1 MMASWAVRSKFFL
14 LLLLPGLSWL
24 ILFFLIPL
32 FIVFSMSY
40 GQKVDIIDI
49 DYNWNLQNYVRA
61 MDGIYLLTLF
71 KSLLISVITTF
82 FCLLI
87 ATPVAFYISFSSSK
101 IKSILLV
108 SILLPLWTNL
118 LIRTYSLI
126 ALLRTKGHVN
136 NTLENLWESTNHLL
150 SFLRL
155 ASYNLIGESF
165 IPLSLMHN
173 NFSVILGLCYIY
185 VPFMIIPIYLVL
197 EKIDRNI
204 LEASYDLGAS
214 HKTTFFKVILPNIS
228 VGIASGIILVFIPCL
243 GSFIIPDLLGGADS
257 QMIGNIIERQFK
269 SANDWPFGSALSF
282 ILIYITIIILGLRY
296 VYTKLYSRL
305 YQRGIS

>member
-1 MMASWAVRSKFFL
+1 MMARWTVRSKFFF
-14 LLLLPGLSWL
+14 LLLLPGLTWL
-24 ILFFLIPL
+24 FLFFLIPL

-49 DYNWNLQNYVRA
+49 DYNWSLINYARA
-61 MDGIYLLTLF
+61 TDGVYFVTLF
-71 KSLLISVITTF
+71 KSAIISLITTF
-82 FCLLI
+82 LCLLI
-87 ATPVAFYISFSSSK
+87 AIPVAFYISFSSVR

-126 ALLRTKGHVN
+126 ALLRTKGHIN
-136 NTLENLWESTNHLL
+136 NALENLWESANYLL
-150 SFLRL
+150 SFFRL
-155 ASYNLIGESF
+155 ANHNFIGDSF
-165 IPLSLMHN
+165 TPLSLMHN
-173 NFSVILGLCYIY
+173 NFSVIFGLIYIY

-204 LEASYDLGAS
+204 LEASYDLGAN
-214 HKTTFFKVILPNIS
+214 HKITFFKIIMPNIS
-228 VGIASGIILVFIPCL
+228 VGITSGIILVFIPCL
-243 GSFIIPDLLGGADS
+243 GSFIIPELLGGADS

-282 ILIYITIIILGLRY
+282 ILIYITIIILGVRY
-296 VYTKLYSRL
+296 VYSKLYSRL
-305 YQRGIS
+305 YQRGVS